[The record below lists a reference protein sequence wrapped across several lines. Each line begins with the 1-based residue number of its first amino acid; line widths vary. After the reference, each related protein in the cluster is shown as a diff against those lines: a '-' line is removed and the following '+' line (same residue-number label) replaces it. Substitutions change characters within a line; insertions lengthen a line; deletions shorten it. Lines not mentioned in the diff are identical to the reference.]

1 MMNKLHSPLSLKN
14 GVVIKNRFLKSA
26 TSEQLGDKKHN
37 PKPALAQAYRRW
49 AKGGTG
55 LSVSGNIM
63 IDRTA
68 LGEPKNVVLDGQSDL
83 SAFKQWTAGGTE
95 NGTHFW
101 AQLNHPGKQSPFI
114 LSKQPVAPSAVALRG
129 GIEKGFNTPRALTEN
144 EILDLI
150 KKFATA
156 ARLSK
161 EVGFTGVQIHGAHG
175 YLVSQFHSPH
185 HNRRN
190 DRWGGSMQNRMRFV
204 LEIYKAMRAEV
215 GDSFPIGIKLNSA
228 DFQKGGFTQ
237 AESMQVIEAL
247 TKAGIDLIEIS
258 GGTYESP
265 AMMGANKRSKPQKDS
280 TKKREAYFL
289 SYAEQ
294 VREISDIPLVVTGGF
309 RSSAG
314 MRDAIASGAT
324 DMVGLARPI
333 ILYPDIPNNAMADA
347 GYEVDLKEP
356 TTGSKVVDTMTMMA
370 LIWFEEQIHMMGKGK
385 EPNPN
390 LSAWKA
396 AFNNSLRMG
405 GAAFKPRRA

>member
-1 MMNKLHSPLSLKN
+1 MSNAELHTPLSLKN
-14 GVVIKNRFLKSA
+14 GAVIKNRFLKSA

-37 PKPALAQAYRRW
+37 PKPELARAYRRW
-49 AKGGTG
+49 AQGGTG

-68 LGEPKNVVLDGQSDL
+68 LGEPKNVVLDEQSDL
-83 SAFKQWTAGGTE
+83 FAFRAWTKGGTE
-95 NGTHFW
+95 NGAHFW
-101 AQLNHPGKQSPFI
+101 AQLNHPGKQSPFV
-114 LSKQPVAPSAVALRG
+114 LSKEPVAPSAVALRG
-129 GIEKGFNTPRALTEN
+129 GIEKGFNTPRALSEA
-144 EILDLI
+144 EILGLI
-150 KKFATA
+150 QKFATA

-185 HNRRN
+185 HNRRT
-190 DRWGGSMQNRMRFV
+190 DRWGGSMENRMRFV

-215 GDSFPIGIKLNSA
+215 GDDFPIGIKLNSA

-237 AESMQVIEAL
+237 EESMQVIAAL

-265 AMMGANKRSKPQKDS
+265 AMMGDAKPQKDS

-289 SYAEQ
+289 HYAEK

-324 DMVGLARPI
+324 DMVGLARPV

-347 GYEVDLKEP
+347 GYAVNLKEP
-356 TTGSKVVDTMTMMA
+356 TTGSKTIDTFTMMA

-390 LSAWKA
+390 LSTWKA

>member
-1 MMNKLHSPLSLKN
+1 MNKLHSPLSLKN

-185 HNRRN
+185 HNRRS

-215 GDSFPIGIKLNSA
+215 GDGFPIGIKLNSA

-265 AMMGANKRSKPQKDS
+265 AMMGADKRSKPQKDS

-294 VREISDIPLVVTGGF
+294 VREVSDIPLVVTGGF

>member
-185 HNRRN
+185 HNRRS

-215 GDSFPIGIKLNSA
+215 GDGFPIGIKLNSA

-265 AMMGANKRSKPQKDS
+265 AMMGADKRSKPQKDS

-294 VREISDIPLVVTGGF
+294 VREVSDIPLVVTGGF